1 MLTTR
6 LLRSEY
12 KAIEHKPQTSRRY
25 GRKQKR
31 RVETGLRAGNFVCFI
46 PRESRGLDKCG
57 VNNNKEWLNK
67 FVATLMLLAFGIS
80 ITVKHQFGVKQVSVV
95 EQLIQF
101 MKQNSAV
108 VILAL
113 QREYSSSHSNFSS
126 EVASY
131 KQSEWL
137 LRNWQ
142 RIFRNSELSLE
153 KSLCIFGKSELSL
166 ANSQWIFGKSELSF
180 EKSRR
185 LKQ

>member
-12 KAIEHKPQTSRRY
+12 KAIRHKPQTSRRY

-31 RVETGLRAGNFVCFI
+31 RIETGLRAETSCVLYQGKV
-46 PRESRGLDKCG
+46 G
-57 VNNNKEWLNK
+57 VLTSVEWIITRNYLNK